1 MINAIANYAAALS
14 GNNAPAAK
22 VPAKNSSAPA
32 ALADKVEISDA
43 GLNALTVAQNSDEP
57 KLSAKAQK
65 FLDGLREKYG
75 DYDFTVSSSPDAAQV
90 AGSSKDYAVIFTPE
104 EIERMADDDDY
115 AQKVM
120 GQVGGAVD
128 MIKNISE
135 RDLGEDVRF
144 AQLAVSFDD
153 EGNTKLFAQLEKISA
168 EQRERLEDARQRA
181 EENSDAEPVE
191 ILFKPADIEAATEEE
206 LLAKI
211 FGIDWDG
218 IAEEIFTI

>member
-75 DYDFTVSSSPDAAQV
+75 DYDFTVLSSPDAAQV

-128 MIKNISE
+128 MLKNISE